1 MALKMVGSFVLQSYG
16 YLWLY
21 LSSFSRTP
29 SLCKASMT
37 AAVPSFSTARPAHQE
52 LLSTTGAQPCLQLEC
67 PLAHHFAFAAFAA
80 ADNARGRYHTGIDL
94 TQLGHQLTMEGAGLL
109 CEDASIVHR
118 GRDGQIVPQAD
129 LHGMPHTCV
138 TAPHCAVQICLQSIL
153 HLALSGRAI
162 KDQ

>member
-29 SLCKASMT
+29 SFCKASMT
-37 AAVPSFSTARPAHQE
+37 AAVPSFRTARPAY
-52 LLSTTGAQPCLQLEC
+52 LAILSTTGAQHCLQLYC
-67 PLAHHFAFAAFAA
+67 PLAHQFALAAFAA

-94 TQLGHQLTMEGAGLL
+94 MQLGHQVTLEGAGLL

-118 GRDGQIVPQAD
+118 GHDGQIVPQAD
-129 LHGMPHTCV
+129 LHGMPHACFT
-138 TAPHCAVQICLQSIL
+138 TPHGPPCLQSML
-153 HLALSGRAI
+153 HLAS
-162 KDQ
+162 